1 MARNRVTI
9 KDHTAEANLFARRTV
24 IAMLVIFTMI
34 AMVLSNLYYLQVTR
48 FEDYQTRSN
57 GNRIKVLPVAPNR
70 GLIYDRNGTLLAENR
85 PVFNLE
91 VIPEKVDNL
100 EKTLG
105 LLSVLLDI
113 EEDEVTDFYREIK
126 RNRRFKPVSLRKRLT
141 PEEVALFSA
150 NQHKFPGVSVEARLT
165 RHYPYGKT

>member
-57 GNRIKVLPVAPNR
+57 GNRIKVLPVAPNLS
-70 GLIYDRNGTLLAENR
+70 LIH
-85 PVFNLE
+85 
-91 VIPEKVDNL
+91 I
-100 EKTLG
+100 
-105 LLSVLLDI
+105 
-113 EEDEVTDFYREIK
+113 
-126 RNRRFKPVSLRKRLT
+126 
-141 PEEVALFSA
+141 
-150 NQHKFPGVSVEARLT
+150 
-165 RHYPYGKT
+165 